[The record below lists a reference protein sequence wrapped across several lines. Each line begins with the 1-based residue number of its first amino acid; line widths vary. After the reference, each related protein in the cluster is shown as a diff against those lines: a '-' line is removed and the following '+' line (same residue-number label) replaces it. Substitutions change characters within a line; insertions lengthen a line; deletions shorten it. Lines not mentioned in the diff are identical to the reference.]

1 MNALPFFC
9 RQAASA
15 RIPHLMHQ
23 MHLMRRLAAF
33 GLGILL
39 LSNVTISKAGAAE
52 SFAVDAERRGD
63 AVQVDVHAT
72 VMASSQLVHDTL
84 TDYDHLAEF
93 IPGMRTSRVI
103 ERHDNTAIVVQSG
116 FAHFWFLHFPIDV
129 TMETVEPSPSVITV
143 HLLGGNLRQLDGR
156 YDIEQVGHNLCI
168 VHWHGMIEPGTNVP
182 TAIAVPLLRRNI
194 AEQFHG
200 MVKEIERRAALQP
213 DPQHG

>member
-1 MNALPFFC
+1 MNASPYFG
-9 RQAASA
+9 RQTAWA
-15 RIPHLMHQ
+15 RALRLVH
-23 MHLMRRLAAF
+23 RLAVL
-33 GLGILL
+33 GLGLL
-39 LSNVTISKAGAAE
+39 LIGNGTLSTAGAAE
-52 SFAVDAERRGD
+52 SFAVSAERKGD
-63 AVQVDVHAT
+63 AVQVDAHAT
-72 VMASSQLVHDTL
+72 VVASPQLVHDTL
-84 TDYDHLAEF
+84 TDYDHLADF

-156 YDIEQVGHNLCI
+156 YDVEQIGHNLCI
-168 VHWHGMIEPGTNVP
+168 VHWHGTIEPGANVP

-200 MVKEIERRAALQP
+200 MVNEIERRAALQP
-213 DPQHG
+213 DRQHG